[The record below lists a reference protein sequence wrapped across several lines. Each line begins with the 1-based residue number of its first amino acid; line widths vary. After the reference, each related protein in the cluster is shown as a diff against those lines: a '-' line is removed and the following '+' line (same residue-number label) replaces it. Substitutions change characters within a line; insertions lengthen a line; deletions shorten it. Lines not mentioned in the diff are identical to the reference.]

1 MANNLC
7 YGGTNEYHE
16 TNDKKEECDWNGGQD
31 TMAVYALTKQGL
43 CVPCY
48 AITVSRYAITV
59 SRYAITVSRYAI
71 TVSRYALFSSLHCV
85 TSSLVYYST
94 HTRKNVIYFFYTIKI
109 QRFIKDFGGA

>member
-59 SRYAITVSRYAI
+59 SRYA
-71 TVSRYALFSSLHCV
+71 LFSSLHCV

-94 HTRKNVIYFFYTIKI
+94 HTRKNVIYLFYTIKI